1 MIYLITCREQG
12 ICKIGFTTNIKRRQ
26 SQIQHV
32 SAHKIVV
39 EYSIEGD
46 LKRERFIHGLFAKY
60 RLEREWFKLVPE
72 IEKYFISFQ
81 TVKLIDVN
89 EIKPAQRVPSKL
101 VFIPITKAQ
110 QDRINELAAIN
121 WPSGVVA
128 Q

>member
-1 MIYLITCREQG
+1 MITCREQG

-60 RLEREWFKLVPE
+60 RMEREWFKLVPE
-72 IEKYFISFQ
+72 IENYFIRFQ
-81 TVKLIDVN
+81 TAKLIEVHDPA
-89 EIKPAQRVPSKL
+89 PAQRIPSKL
-101 VFIPITKAQ
+101 VFVPITKEQ

-121 WPSGVVA
+121 YPTGITQIA
-128 Q
+128 RH